1 MSIKFNRW
9 QDSGIWKDSCENIM
23 WIINYL
29 KQKKYEKKKE
39 YWRNVIYDDGIRYS
53 WSEGVWGP
61 VPDEAYGYFSHE
73 ELLEIYAE
81 RERDEQELQNL
92 LEELE

>member
-1 MSIKFNRW
+1 
-9 QDSGIWKDSCENIM
+9 M

-39 YWRNVIYDDGIRYS
+39 YWRNVIYDDGIQYS

-61 VPDEAYGYFSHE
+61 VPDEA
-73 ELLEIYAE
+73 
-81 RERDEQELQNL
+81 
-92 LEELE
+92 

>member
-1 MSIKFNRW
+1 
-9 QDSGIWKDSCENIM
+9 M

-39 YWRNVIYDDGIRYS
+39 YWKNVIYDDGIRYS

>member
-1 MSIKFNRW
+1 
-9 QDSGIWKDSCENIM
+9 M

-39 YWRNVIYDDGIRYS
+39 YWRNVIYDDGIQYS

-61 VPDEAYGYFSHE
+61 VPDEVYGYFSHE

>member
-1 MSIKFNRW
+1 MSIKFNHW
-9 QDSGIWKDSCENIM
+9 QDSGTLKDSCENIM
-23 WIINYL
+23 WISNYL
-29 KQKKYEKKKE
+29 KQKKYEKEKE